1 MTCLPPWRYRKPDNG
16 GWVGAGASSWK
27 KHCPNS
33 HTPRL
38 IQINAVSSRC
48 DLYAAL
54 AIPFFSRDLI

>member
-1 MTCLPPWRYRKPDNG
+1 MAIPQTGQWRMG
-16 GWVGAGASSWK
+16 GAGASSWK

-48 DLYAAL
+48 DLCAAL